1 MTLFFL
7 AYTASNNIKTIKGYR
22 VFEIEAY
29 TSAEIAKALE
39 EKLDS
44 IRYEINMNEIVA
56 TAFNKIQYYI
66 RSDEKPAIGGLLFVY
81 TFQQATLCATLK
93 NNF

>member
-56 TAFNKIQYYI
+56 TAFNKI
-66 RSDEKPAIGGLLFVY
+66 
-81 TFQQATLCATLK
+81 
-93 NNF
+93 